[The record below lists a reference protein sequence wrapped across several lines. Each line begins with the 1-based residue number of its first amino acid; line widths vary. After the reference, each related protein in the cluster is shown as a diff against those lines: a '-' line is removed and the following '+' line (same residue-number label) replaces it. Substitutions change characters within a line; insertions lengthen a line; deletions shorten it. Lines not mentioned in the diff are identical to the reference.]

1 MEDQIIF
8 DRLKCP
14 FCGIP
19 TIDDKEEN
27 IEIEEYTC
35 TDCFIKHFFRRLILN
50 LFKSLLSLSN
60 LLSYL

>member
-19 TIDDKEEN
+19 TIEDKEEF

-35 TDCFIKHFFRRLILN
+35 NECFIKHF
-50 LFKSLLSLSN
+50 SDD
-60 LLSYL
+60 